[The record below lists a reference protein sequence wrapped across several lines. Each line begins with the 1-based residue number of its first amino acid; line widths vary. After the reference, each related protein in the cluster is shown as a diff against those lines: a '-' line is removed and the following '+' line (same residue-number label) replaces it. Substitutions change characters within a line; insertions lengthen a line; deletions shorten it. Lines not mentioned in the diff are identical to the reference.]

1 MRAEPPTSRR
11 YPAASAWPSLCA
23 CLLCTRMPAHRL
35 LNPSTNFLFTPAL
48 PHSHVVRCAQATRQK
63 LLYVASLHTRRFKFD
78 LGSVLARQKAD
89 LSHPFPFNAPSLIT
103 GNQAPERSAGE
114 KRRSSRS
121 SGSRSRSSMKGV
133 VAVFLLLWPVLGQA
147 NPLRV
152 DQWDKKLTGKGWWT
166 VAWVRV
172 F

>member
-1 MRAEPPTSRR
+1 
-11 YPAASAWPSLCA
+11 
-23 CLLCTRMPAHRL
+23 
-35 LNPSTNFLFTPAL
+35 
-48 PHSHVVRCAQATRQK
+48 
-63 LLYVASLHTRRFKFD
+63 
-78 LGSVLARQKAD
+78 
-89 LSHPFPFNAPSLIT
+89 
-103 GNQAPERSAGE
+103 
-114 KRRSSRS
+114 
-121 SGSRSRSSMKGV
+121 MKGV